1 MAIII
6 FEFTLLFNASGI
18 TIFLI
23 KYFSKRNKTKYY
35 CKTISTKQTNFTK
48 WFQISNVQIQR
59 RNIAQI
65 SFNVSISLCALL
77 FRGRFHII
85 QIRTSLNFVL
95 LLLLLSAILIFR
107 VWRMRD
113 AKALW
118 IRKKKIIFLEEI
130 EILILMA
137 WRITNDFKKKNNT
150 KVYLN
155 IYRWY

>member
-18 TIFLI
+18 TIFFNKI
-23 KYFSKRNKTKYY
+23 FFKTNKTKYY